1 MKKCHLLLGTAVMV
15 FTLLLTNCTDQNDGI
30 LRIHKYIN
38 HSGVQ
43 VAMVGDAY
51 GNIPDSLVIPNGE
64 TYECSL
70 HYPLMDYEYDL
81 IYPYNFGIP
90 NDESTF
96 IPLKVYY
103 NKDICVSYTYRD
115 KGKTPVGINRGS
127 YEIDSKVS
135 KKLNTLIYTYTFT
148 PEDYQNAI
156 NSQK

>member
-1 MKKCHLLLGTAVMV
+1 MKKCHFIFA
-15 FTLLLTNCTDQNDGI
+15 FAALLLTLTGCKWTDENVI
-30 LRIHKYIN
+30 LKIHKYVN

-81 IYPYNFGIP
+81 KYPYNFGNP

-103 NKDICVSYTYRD
+103 NKDICVSYTYKD
-115 KGKTPVGINRGS
+115 NGKNPMMQEEGS
-127 YEIDSKVS
+127 YTYERKE
-135 KKLNTLIYTYTFT
+135 KKHRTTIIKTYTFT

-156 NSQK
+156 NAQK